1 MEASSQLL
9 LFFAASI
16 PVLIVCSAMTSA
28 TETAVTAVSD
38 ARIRQLA
45 QDGNRRARRL
55 ALLLEDRERLIGV
68 LLIANN
74 IFNILG
80 SALATDL
87 FLQMIGNAGVA
98 VATLVMTVMLVIF
111 AEVLPKTYAIR
122 SCETLALRMAPVLH
136 VLVLLLA
143 PVSAVLKRIVR
154 FILAL
159 FGIGDTTGDQP
170 VMDELRARIIELRG
184 YSMRD
189 RQRSQMLRGVLDLGR
204 VTVEEI
210 MTHRSSMVSFDAK
223 RTIADALSEIGA
235 ARFSRFP
242 LWIGD
247 PDHVVGVLHA
257 RDLLEADRS
266 RTLADHMRPA
276 TFIPRNVRLERQ
288 LEAFQRTRT
297 HMALVV
303 DEHGTIKGLVTLED
317 VVEEIVGDIFD
328 ERDMPADLPAVA
340 ADGSLTIDGRVAP
353 RDINRHLDWLLPE
366 TEPTL
371 AAILTDHAGRIPA
384 EGEVLVIGRHR
395 ITVVKRRGHK
405 LATLR
410 VEAPHEPDDS

>member
-1 MEASSQLL
+1 
-9 LFFAASI
+9 
-16 PVLIVCSAMTSA
+16 
-28 TETAVTAVSD
+28 
-38 ARIRQLA
+38 
-45 QDGNRRARRL
+45 
-55 ALLLEDRERLIGV
+55 
-68 LLIANN
+68 
-74 IFNILG
+74 
-80 SALATDL
+80 
-87 FLQMIGNAGVA
+87 
-98 VATLVMTVMLVIF
+98 
-111 AEVLPKTYAIR
+111 
-122 SCETLALRMAPVLH
+122 
-136 VLVLLLA
+136 
-143 PVSAVLKRIVR
+143 
-154 FILAL
+154 
-159 FGIGDTTGDQP
+159 
-170 VMDELRARIIELRG
+170 IIELRG

-210 MTHRSSMVSFDAK
+210 MTHRSSMVSFDAE

-328 ERDMPADLPAVA
+328 ERDMPVDLPAIA

-384 EGEVLVIGRHR
+384 EGETLVIGRHR

-410 VEAPHEPDDS
+410 VEAPHEPDDG